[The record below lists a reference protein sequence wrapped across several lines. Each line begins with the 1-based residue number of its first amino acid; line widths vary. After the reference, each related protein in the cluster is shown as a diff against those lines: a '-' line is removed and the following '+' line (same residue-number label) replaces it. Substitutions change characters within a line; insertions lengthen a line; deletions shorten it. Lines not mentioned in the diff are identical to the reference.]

1 MSRRYDT
8 ILQAVGETPLVRLN
22 RVGAE
27 LQAQLYAKIEFT
39 NPGGSVKDRVAVA
52 MVDQAEKD
60 GLLRPGGTIIEATSG
75 NTGVGLAMVAA
86 VRGYRCIFVMPD
98 KMSTEK
104 IHLLKAYGAEVVLT
118 PASAESNSSEGYAG
132 VAQRLLN
139 EIPDSWQ
146 PNQFTN
152 LVNPQYHYEAT
163 GPEIWRQTDGQI
175 SVFVAGIGTGGTI
188 SGVGKYLKERNPA
201 IRVIGADP
209 EGSILSGDVLH
220 PWAVEGIGED
230 YVPHTLNS
238 HVIDEWIRVSDTDSF
253 QTARQLSRLEG
264 LLVGGSTGTAVA
276 AAMRYA
282 RRLGPSDMVVAMCPD
297 TGRNYLTK
305 VYSDEWMTEQGY
317 MTRESQRYS
326 VSDLLRARGPVE
338 LMAVG
343 PDQRAEDA
351 IQLLRKYGISQMPVL
366 EQGKVVGAIREI
378 TLAKLLHE
386 HTDPRQVAVR
396 NIMARPL
403 PQMDEGVDVDEVYR
417 LLMAG
422 NSGVVTTRGGEVTGI
437 ITRIDLVDFWD
448 RVGFAAEAETNEPAV
463 PHPSGQAQ

>member
-1 MSRRYDT
+1 
-8 ILQAVGETPLVRLN
+8 
-22 RVGAE
+22 
-27 LQAQLYAKIEFT
+27 
-39 NPGGSVKDRVAVA
+39 
-52 MVDQAEKD
+52 
-60 GLLRPGGTIIEATSG
+60 
-75 NTGVGLAMVAA
+75 
-86 VRGYRCIFVMPD
+86 
-98 KMSTEK
+98 
-104 IHLLKAYGAEVVLT
+104 
-118 PASAESNSSEGYAG
+118 

-175 SVFVAGIGTGGTI
+175 SAFVAGIGTGGTI

-209 EGSILSGDVLH
+209 EGSILSGDMLR

-230 YVPHTLNS
+230 YVPRTLNS
-238 HVIDEWIRVSDTDSF
+238 HVVDEWIRVSDTDSF
-253 QTARQLSRLEG
+253 QTARHLSRLEG

-317 MTRESQRYS
+317 MTRESRRYS
-326 VSDLLRARGPVE
+326 VSDLLQARGPVE

-403 PQMDEGVDVDEVYR
+403 PQVDEGVDIDEVYR

-437 ITRIDLVDFWD
+437 IARIDLVDFWD